1 MPITIGPLPTEMT
14 GLVTNI
20 AWFPETTEDGGSAS
34 GSLTVDGKTY
44 YTPAGESQQ
53 ILAVA
58 MAARQMNLPVT
69 LLIAAAGGFVIAI
82 SF

>member
-1 MPITIGPLPTEMT
+1 MSIIIPRPTEMT

-20 AWFPETTEDGGSAS
+20 AWFPETTEDGGNAS
-34 GSLTVDGKTY
+34 GSITLAGKTY
-44 YTPAGESQQ
+44 YTPAGESPQ

-69 LLIAAAGGFVIAI
+69 ILIAAAGGFVLAI